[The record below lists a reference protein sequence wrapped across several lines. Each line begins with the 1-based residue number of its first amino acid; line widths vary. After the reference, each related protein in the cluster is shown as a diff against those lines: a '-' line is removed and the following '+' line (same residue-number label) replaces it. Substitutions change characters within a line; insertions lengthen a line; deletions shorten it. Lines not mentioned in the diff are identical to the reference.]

1 MQMRFQR
8 LFYPKKKFFF
18 SNELGLRSVK
28 KVAKGEGYLPWAC
41 VHLDYLSPTAGGGRS
56 FTRGKGISSVRSG
69 YTSHSSSNTTRKPS
83 VCKQRFTHRKGGG
96 GYGFFFFFFFFF
108 SLSTALCVRPMEWS
122 TGVVWASHKKVSAG
136 EQHQVGSARKPRQL
150 PLCFHSERTCVASLS
165 DSNCCCLAFGF
176 TSNVHWLLN
185 ITQFDFLFL
194 FRSHLQQRV
203 PCSQLVSLRTCR
215 RVHQHVVH
223 VIRLDFH

>member
-1 MQMRFQR
+1 M
-8 LFYPKKKFFF
+8 
-18 SNELGLRSVK
+18 
-28 KVAKGEGYLPWAC
+28 AKGEGYLPWAC

-136 EQHQVGSARKPRQL
+136 EQHQVGSAQPKAAPVAVML
-150 PLCFHSERTCVASLS
+150 PLGADV
-165 DSNCCCLAFGF
+165 
-176 TSNVHWLLN
+176 
-185 ITQFDFLFL
+185 
-194 FRSHLQQRV
+194 
-203 PCSQLVSLRTCR
+203 CR
-215 RVHQHVVH
+215 I
-223 VIRLDFH
+223 VIRFKLLLPCLWIHIERSLAAEHHAI